1 MQRIRP
7 RSCGGDQGIIA
18 THMAITVAFAL
29 FAVVQLTRTTLS
41 AQQIDTRVSDI
52 VTSVDTIDNSTI
64 PVALLDETGDLTDE
78 ILGAATN
85 LNGEAQKI
93 TEAATSINGHVD
105 QILGNA
111 NSINET
117 AKSING
123 NVKEINATARAI
135 NGNASQILGSFQRLS
150 PVVTSINNGV
160 AAINGRADVIVGLSR
175 GIKSDTGNILV
186 RVAEVQKHAK
196 SIDCSPLIRGSACS
210 QP

>member
-1 MQRIRP
+1 MQRLRP

-18 THMAITVAFAL
+18 THMAITIAFAL

-52 VTSVDTIDNSTI
+52 VTSVGTIDSETI

-78 ILGAATN
+78 ILASATN

-105 QILGNA
+105 DILGSA
-111 NSINET
+111 TSINET
-117 AKSING
+117 AKSINS

-135 NGNASQILGSFQRLS
+135 NTNATQILGSFQRLA
-150 PVVTSINNGV
+150 PVVTSIHDGV
-160 AAINGRADVIVGLSR
+160 AAINGRADVIIGLSR

-186 RVAEVQKHAK
+186 RVVEIQKHAN
-196 SIDCSPLIRGSACS
+196 SIDCSAAIRGSACS
-210 QP
+210 R